1 MKKKTYS
8 KPRLRSLDIDTN
20 NLMVTSLP
28 KSSDELITDQDQ
40 LNSKIWKFMEADAN
54 AAASQQAD
62 EEENN

>member
-8 KPRLRSLDIDTN
+8 EPRSRSLDIDTN

-28 KSSDELITDQDQ
+28 KTDKDLITDQDQ
-40 LNSKIWKFMEADAN
+40 FNSKIWKFMEADAN

-62 EEENN
+62 EEEDL

>member
-28 KSSDELITDQDQ
+28 KTDEDLITDQGQ
-40 LNSKIWKFMEADAN
+40 FNSKIWKFMEADAN

-62 EEENN
+62 EEEDL